1 MDVRLPLTSA
11 GICLALLLSACSPSD
26 EKGQVSLE
34 EKTAQLE
41 KSLDA
46 IEDPKLKDAVAELGG
61 SLLLLER
68 AQLKLDSK
76 PVETEY
82 GNDALAVLKH
92 YPTPQAL
99 VDTYINGLFVLH
111 KDSSSDY
118 LTDLQPVF
126 PFSFNIPDAFV
137 FPHGVEWLSVT
148 LSNKRVIPFQPEWS
162 ETDPGIQLSPSSS
175 NLTNPDDLT
184 VTYPFIDG
192 LAVDNKHQPQ
202 PASLQGK
209 MEVIVPRRLYSFD
222 LTKKDVGQTRS
233 NDNLSVKLLKLEN
246 NYAEIEF
253 SNSATVAP
261 EVADT
266 PLNPLIVQ
274 AKDSTGQFLLRSGSI
289 NETAAQIAFY
299 QKQLALMQQ
308 QKTWS
313 EAFEKQLDAD
323 QRAFEK
329 QQTRHYSKVYF
340 NGPINTLEV
349 SVLDFST
356 ATVTRKDLDLPVR
369 RFDPHTTKKTIQ
381 PLELPVVVYDDQAAN
396 WLKGAT
402 LGEEQL
408 KKSVSI
414 RQSVDDP
421 SAAQIEFDHRRSF
434 NDELLGSSFN
444 PGESPVSFFT
454 EDANGKRDEPIELP
468 PEAFQVD
475 PLRGTITY
483 DLNLF
488 PETPAYAVGSI
499 PLFLASIEKKTLDAH
514 QLPKGLELKG
524 NTLLVDLKEFAE
536 QDWRFYAKDDS
547 GNYLKEILSVSHD
560 ASPEGPALTGVHY
573 FYGRPTRLE
582 TYQRIDLTTV
592 QYGFEVKLDKAD
604 TSSLDQKRD
613 Q

>member
-1 MDVRLPLTSA
+1 MDVRLPLTGA
-11 GICLALLLSACSPSD
+11 GMCLALLMSACSPSD
-26 EKGQVSLE
+26 EKAQVSLE
-34 EKTAQLE
+34 EKTARFE

-76 PVETEY
+76 PLETEY
-82 GNDALAVLKH
+82 SDDALAVLKH

-126 PFSFNIPDAFV
+126 PFNFNIPDTFV

-148 LSNKRVIPFQPEWS
+148 LSNKRVIGFQPEWS

-192 LAVDNKHQPQ
+192 LDVDNKHQPQ
-202 PASLQGK
+202 PVSLQGK
-209 MEVIVPRRLYSFD
+209 VEVIAPRRLYSFN

-233 NDNLSVKLLKLEN
+233 NDNLSVKLLKLEK

-253 SNSATVAP
+253 SNSAPMAA

-274 AKDSTGQFLLRSGSI
+274 ARDSTGQFLSRSGSI
-289 NETAAQIAFY
+289 NETAEQIAFY
-299 QKQLALMQQ
+299 QKQLALLQQ

-313 EAFEKQLDAD
+313 EAFEKQLESQ

-340 NGPINTLEV
+340 NGPIDALEV

-369 RFDPHTTKKTIQ
+369 RFDPRTTEKTIQ
-381 PLELPVVVYDDQAAN
+381 TLELPVVVYDDQAAN

-402 LGEEQL
+402 LSEDQL
-408 KKSVSI
+408 KKGVSI

-444 PGESPVSFFT
+444 PGDSPVSFFT
-454 EDANGKRDEPIELP
+454 EDASGKRDEPIELP

-488 PETPAYAVGSI
+488 PQTPAYTVGSI
-499 PLFLASIEKKTLDAH
+499 PLFLASIEKKTLDAG

-524 NTLLVDLKEFAE
+524 NALLVDLKAFPE
-536 QDWRFYAKDDS
+536 QDWRFYARDDS
-547 GNYLKEILSVSHD
+547 GNYLKEILAVSHD

-573 FYGRPTRLE
+573 FYGRPARLE
-582 TYQRIDLTTV
+582 TYKRIDLTTV

-604 TSSLDQKRD
+604 TASLDQ
-613 Q
+613 

>member
-11 GICLALLLSACSPSD
+11 GLCLALLLGGCSPSD
-26 EKGQVSLE
+26 EKRQVSLE
-34 EKTAQLE
+34 EKTAQFE

-46 IEDPKLKDAVAELGG
+46 IQDPKLKDAVAELGG

-76 PVETEY
+76 PLQTEY
-82 GNDALAVLKH
+82 SEDALAVLKH

-126 PFSFNIPDAFV
+126 PFNFSIPAAFL
-137 FPHGVEWLSVT
+137 FPHGLEWQSVT

-192 LAVDNKHQPQ
+192 LDVENKNQPQ
-202 PASLQGK
+202 PVSLQGK
-209 MEVIVPRRLYSFD
+209 VEVIAPRRLYSFD
-222 LTKKDVGQTRS
+222 LTRKDVGQTRT
-233 NDNLSVKLLKLEN
+233 NDNLSVTLLSLTN
-246 NYAEIEF
+246 NHAEVEF
-253 SNSATVAP
+253 TNSLPMAS
-261 EVADT
+261 EVSET

-274 AKDSTGQFLLRSGSI
+274 AKDNTGQFLSRSGSI

-299 QKQLALMQQ
+299 QKQLAQMQQ
-308 QKTWS
+308 QKAWS
-313 EAFEKQLDAD
+313 ETLEKQLDED

-329 QQTRHYSKVYF
+329 QQTRHYTKVYF
-340 NGPINTLEV
+340 NGPIETLEV
-349 SVLDFST
+349 SVLDFSS

-369 RFDPHTTKKTIQ
+369 RFDHNTTEKTIQ
-381 PLELPVVVYDDQAAN
+381 PLSLPVVVYDDQAPI

-408 KKSVSI
+408 KKSVNI
-414 RQSVDDP
+414 TQSVDDP
-421 SAAQIEFDHRRSF
+421 SAARIEFDHPRSF
-434 NDELLGSSFN
+434 NDELLGTSFS
-444 PGESPVSFFT
+444 PGDGPVTFFT
-454 EDANGKRDEPIELP
+454 AGDNGQRDEPIELP
-468 PEAFQVD
+468 PEAYQVD
-475 PLRGTITY
+475 PLRGVITY

-488 PETPAYAVGSI
+488 PETPAFAVGSM
-499 PLFLASIEKKTLDAH
+499 PLFLATVEQKSLDAH

-524 NTLLVDLKEFAE
+524 NALVVDLKLFPA
-536 QDWRFYAKDDS
+536 QDWRFFAKDDS

-560 ASPEGPALTGVHY
+560 ASAEGPALLGVHY
-573 FYGRPTRLE
+573 FYGQPTRLE
-582 TYQRIDLTTV
+582 TYQRTDLATV
-592 QYGFEVKLDKAD
+592 QYGFEVKLDKTELPD
-604 TSSLDQKRD
+604 LTQ
-613 Q
+613 

>member
-11 GICLALLLSACSPSD
+11 GLCLALLMIGCSPSD
-26 EKGQVSLE
+26 EKRQVSLE
-34 EKTAQLE
+34 EKTAQFE

-82 GNDALAVLKH
+82 GEDALAVLKH

-111 KDSSSDY
+111 RDSSSDY

-126 PFSFNIPDAFV
+126 PFNFNIPAAFL
-137 FPHGVEWLSVT
+137 FPHGLEWQSVT
-148 LSNKRVIPFQPEWS
+148 LSNKRVIAFQPEWS

-192 LAVDNKHQPQ
+192 LDVENKNQPQ
-202 PASLQGK
+202 PVSLQGK
-209 MEVIVPRRLYSFD
+209 VEVIAPRRLYSFD
-222 LTKKDVGQTRS
+222 LTKKDVGQTRT
-233 NDNLSVKLLKLEN
+233 NDNLSVTLLKLEN

-253 SNSATVAP
+253 NNSAPLAP
-261 EVADT
+261 EVGDT

-274 AKDSTGQFLLRSGSI
+274 ARDTTGQFLSRSGSI

-299 QKQLALMQQ
+299 QKQLTKMQQ
-308 QKTWS
+308 QKAWS
-313 EAFEKQLDAD
+313 ETFEKQLNDE
-323 QRAFEK
+323 QQAFEK

-340 NGPINTLEV
+340 NGPIETVEV
-349 SVLDFST
+349 SVLDFSA
-356 ATVTRKDLDLPVR
+356 ATVTRKDLNLPVR
-369 RFDPHTTKKTIQ
+369 RFDRNTTEKSIQ
-381 PLELPVVVYDDQAAN
+381 PLALPVVVYDDQAPT

-408 KKSVSI
+408 KKSVTIS
-414 RQSVDDP
+414 QSVEDP
-421 SAAQIEFDHRRSF
+421 SAAQIEFVHPKSF
-434 NDELLGSSFN
+434 NDELLGTSFN

-454 EDANGKRDEPIELP
+454 EDSSGKRDEPIELP
-468 PEAFQVD
+468 PEAYQVD

-488 PETPAYAVGSI
+488 PETPAYAIGSM
-499 PLFLASIEKKTLDAH
+499 PMFLALVDKQTIDAH
-514 QLPKGLELKG
+514 HLPKGLELKG
-524 NTLLVDLKEFAE
+524 NALVVDSKLFPA
-536 QDWRFYAKDDS
+536 QDWRFFAKDDS

-560 ASPEGPALTGVHY
+560 ASAQGPALFSVHY
-573 FYGRPTRLE
+573 FYGQPTRLE
-582 TYQRIDLTTV
+582 TYQRTDLATV

-604 TSSLDQKRD
+604 TSSLDQ
-613 Q
+613 

>member
-1 MDVRLPLTSA
+1 MEVRLPLTSA
-11 GICLALLLSACSPSD
+11 GICLALLMSACSPSD
-26 EKGQVSLE
+26 EKRQVSLE
-34 EKTAQLE
+34 DKTAQFE
-41 KSLDA
+41 KSLET

-76 PVETEY
+76 PLETEY
-82 GNDALAVLKH
+82 SEDALAVLKH

-126 PFSFNIPDAFV
+126 PFNFNIPDAFV

-192 LAVDNKHQPQ
+192 LDVDNKHQPQ
-202 PASLQGK
+202 PVRLQGK
-209 MEVIVPRRLYSFD
+209 VEVIAPRRLYSFD

-253 SNSATVAP
+253 SNSAPVAA

-274 AKDSTGQFLLRSGSI
+274 AKDSTGQFLSRSGSI
-289 NETAAQIAFY
+289 NQSATQIAFY
-299 QKQLALMQQ
+299 QKQLALLQQ

-313 EAFEKQLDAD
+313 EAFEKQLESE

-340 NGPINTLEV
+340 NGPIDTLEV

-356 ATVTRKDLDLPVR
+356 ATVTRKDLDLPIR
-369 RFDPHTTKKTIQ
+369 RFDAHTTEKTIQ
-381 PLELPVVVYDDQAAN
+381 SLELPVVVYDDQAAN

-402 LGEEQL
+402 LSEDQL
-408 KKSVSI
+408 KKGVSI

-421 SAAQIEFDHRRSF
+421 SAATIEFSHRTSF

-444 PGESPVSFFT
+444 PGDSPVSFFT
-454 EDANGKRDEPIELP
+454 EDSSGKRDEPIELP
-468 PEAFQVD
+468 PEAFQVA

-499 PLFLASIEKKTLDAH
+499 PLFLASIQKNTLDVR
-514 QLPKGLELKG
+514 QLPKGLELRG
-524 NTLLVDLKEFAE
+524 NALLVDRKEFAQ
-536 QDWRFYAKDDS
+536 QDWRFYARDDS
-547 GNYLKEILSVSHD
+547 GNYLKEILAVSHD

-573 FYGRPTRLE
+573 FYGKPTRLE

-604 TSSLDQKRD
+604 TSSLDQ
-613 Q
+613 

>member
-1 MDVRLPLTSA
+1 MDVRLPLMSA
-11 GICLALLLSACSPSD
+11 GICLALLMSACSPSD
-26 EKGQVSLE
+26 EKRQVSLE
-34 EKTAQLE
+34 EKTAQFE

-46 IEDPKLKDAVAELGG
+46 INDPKLKEAVAELGG

-68 AQLKLDSK
+68 AQIKLDSK
-76 PVETEY
+76 PLEIEY
-82 GNDALAVLKH
+82 SQDALAVLKH

-126 PFSFNIPDAFV
+126 PFNFNVPDAFL

-192 LAVDNKHQPQ
+192 LDVDNKHQPQ
-202 PASLQGK
+202 PVSLQGK
-209 MEVIVPRRLYSFD
+209 VEVIAPRRLYSFD
-222 LTKKDVGQTRS
+222 LTGKDVGQTRT
-233 NDNLSVKLLKLEN
+233 NDNLSVKLLSLES

-253 SNSATVAP
+253 SNSAPVAP

-274 AKDSTGQFLLRSGSI
+274 AKDSTGQFLSRSGSI
-289 NETAAQIAFY
+289 NETSAQIAFY
-299 QKQLALMQQ
+299 QKQLALLQQ
-308 QKTWS
+308 QKAWS
-313 EAFEKQLDAD
+313 ESLEKQLESE
-323 QRAFEK
+323 QRTFEK

-340 NGPINTLEV
+340 NGPIDALEV
-349 SVLDFST
+349 SVLDFSS
-356 ATVTRKDLDLPVR
+356 ATVIRKDLDLPVR
-369 RFDPHTTKKTIQ
+369 RFDAHTTEKSIKT
-381 PLELPVVVYDDQAAN
+381 LDLPVVVYDDQAAS

-402 LGEEQL
+402 LTEEQL
-408 KKSVSI
+408 KKGVNI

-421 SAAQIEFDHRRSF
+421 SAARIEFDHLRSF

-454 EDANGKRDEPIELP
+454 EDGRGKRDEPIELP
-468 PEAFQVD
+468 PEAFQID

-499 PLFLASIEKKTLDAH
+499 PLFLASIQKNTLDAH
-514 QLPKGLELKG
+514 QLPKGLELRG
-524 NTLLVDLKEFAE
+524 NALLVDLKEFPE
-536 QDWRFYAKDDS
+536 QDWRFYARDDS
-547 GNYLKEILSVSHD
+547 GNYLKEILAVSHD
-560 ASPEGPALTGVHY
+560 ASAEGPALTGVHY
-573 FYGRPTRLE
+573 FYGQPTRLE
-582 TYQRIDLTTV
+582 TYQRVDLATV

-604 TSSLDQKRD
+604 TSSLDQ
-613 Q
+613 

>member
-11 GICLALLLSACSPSD
+11 GICLALLMSACSPSD
-26 EKGQVSLE
+26 EKRQVSLD
-34 EKTAQLE
+34 EKTAQFE

-46 IEDPKLKDAVAELGG
+46 IQDPKLKDAVAELGG

-82 GNDALAVLKH
+82 GEDALAVLKH

-126 PFSFNIPDAFV
+126 PLNFNIPAAYL
-137 FPHGVEWLSVT
+137 FPHSLEWQSVT

-192 LAVDNKHQPQ
+192 LDVENKAQPQ
-202 PASLQGK
+202 PVSLQGK
-209 MEVIVPRRLYSFD
+209 VEVIAPRRLYSFD
-222 LTKKDVGQTRS
+222 LTKKDVGQTRT
-233 NDNLSVKLLKLEN
+233 NDNLSVTLLNLAN

-253 SNSATVAP
+253 NNSAPLAP
-261 EVADT
+261 EVSET

-274 AKDSTGQFLLRSGSI
+274 ARDSTGQFLSRSGSI

-299 QKQLALMQQ
+299 QKQLAKMQQ
-308 QKTWS
+308 QKAWS
-313 EAFEKQLDAD
+313 ESFEKQIEEEH
-323 QRAFEK
+323 RAFEK
-329 QQTRHYSKVYF
+329 QQSHQYSKVYF
-340 NGPINTLEV
+340 NGPIETLEV

-356 ATVTRKDLDLPVR
+356 ATVTRKDLNLPVL
-369 RFDPHTTKKTIQ
+369 RFDPHTTQKTIQ
-381 PLELPVVVYDDQAAN
+381 PLTLPVVVYDDQAPS

-408 KKSVSI
+408 KKSVRIS
-414 RQSVDDP
+414 QSVEDP
-421 SAAQIEFDHRRSF
+421 SAVRIDFDHPRSF
-434 NDELLGSSFN
+434 NDELLGISFTT
-444 PGESPVSFFT
+444 GESPVSFFT
-454 EDANGKRDEPIELP
+454 EDSNGKRDEPIELP
-468 PEAFQVD
+468 PEAYQVD
-475 PLRGTITY
+475 PLRGIITY

-488 PETPAYAVGSI
+488 PETPAYAVGSM
-499 PLFLASIEKKTLDAH
+499 PLFLATIEKKTIDAH
-514 QLPKGLELKG
+514 QLPKGLTLKG
-524 NTLLVDLKEFAE
+524 NALVVDLKLFPA
-536 QDWRFYAKDDS
+536 QDWRFFAKDDS
-547 GNYLKEILSVSHD
+547 GNYLKEILAVSHD
-560 ASPEGPALTGVHY
+560 ASAEGPALLGVHY
-573 FYGRPTRLE
+573 FYGQPTRLE
-582 TYQRIDLTTV
+582 TYQRTDLSTV

-604 TSSLDQKRD
+604 TSSLAQ
-613 Q
+613 